1 MPTDKIRYRK
11 WEYRVFT
18 LFPKSQDVAN
28 IRHKKVI
35 YRLRASTIIANLYS
49 VLGKP
54 IEKVETRAMVEK
66 QRIIIVEDQTILRE
80 GLRSLL
86 AFQPDMEIVGEA
98 RDGLDAIRKVDKLLP
113 DLVMTDLSMPRMTG
127 IEAIKEIK
135 KKWPKIKILALTV
148 NDAEEYVL
156 AALKA
161 GADGYILKDSTNAE
175 LLQAIRDIFSGN
187 RVLSP
192 GISEKVIEG
201 YLENKDKR
209 EIKSPWDTLTI
220 REREILRLIGEGQK
234 NKQIADSLS
243 ISPNT
248 VEKHRANIMEKLN
261 LHSVSALTAYA
272 VEKGLIKRGLSPVQ
286 TQKSPIKSSPKEPG
300 PLNV

>member
-1 MPTDKIRYRK
+1 
-11 WEYRVFT
+11 
-18 LFPKSQDVAN
+18 
-28 IRHKKVI
+28 
-35 YRLRASTIIANLYS
+35 
-49 VLGKP
+49 
-54 IEKVETRAMVEK
+54 MVEK
-66 QRIIIVEDQTILRE
+66 KRIIIVEDQTILRE

-113 DLVMTDLSMPRMTG
+113 DLVMTDLSMPRMNG
-127 IEAIKEIK
+127 IDAIKEIK
-135 KKWPKIKILALTV
+135 KKWPKIKVLALTV

-161 GADGYILKDSTNAE
+161 GADGYILKDSTNVE
-175 LLQAIRDIFSGN
+175 LLQAIRDILSGN

-201 YLENKDKR
+201 YLESKNKR

-272 VEKGLIKRGLSPVQ
+272 VEKGLIKRDLSPVQ
-286 TQKSPIKSSPKEPG
+286 TQKSPIKPSPKEPG
-300 PLNV
+300 PLNA

>member
-1 MPTDKIRYRK
+1 
-11 WEYRVFT
+11 
-18 LFPKSQDVAN
+18 
-28 IRHKKVI
+28 
-35 YRLRASTIIANLYS
+35 
-49 VLGKP
+49 
-54 IEKVETRAMVEK
+54 MVEK

-86 AFQPDMEIVGEA
+86 AFQPDLEIVGEA
-98 RDGLDAIRKVDKLLP
+98 KDGLEAIRKVDKLLP
-113 DLVMTDLSMPRMTG
+113 DLVMTDLPMPRMSG

-156 AALKA
+156 AALRA
-161 GADGYILKDSTNAE
+161 GADGYILKDATNAE
-175 LLQAIRDIFSGN
+175 LLQAIRDILSGN

-201 YLENKDKR
+201 YLENKNKQ
-209 EIKSPWDTLTI
+209 EIRSLWDTLTV
-220 REREILRLIGEGQK
+220 REREILKLIGEGKK
-234 NKQIADSLS
+234 NKEIADSLS

-261 LHSVSALTAYA
+261 LHSVSSLTAYA
-272 VEKGLIKRGLSPVQ
+272 VEKGLINRDSSAVQ
-286 TQKSPIKSSPKEPG
+286 Q
-300 PLNV
+300 